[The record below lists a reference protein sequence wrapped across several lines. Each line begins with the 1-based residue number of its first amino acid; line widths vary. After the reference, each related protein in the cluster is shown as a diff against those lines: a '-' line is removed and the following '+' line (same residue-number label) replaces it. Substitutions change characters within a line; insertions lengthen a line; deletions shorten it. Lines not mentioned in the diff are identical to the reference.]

1 MQLFEVAC
9 PGAKSGHQRHGF
21 PQLLPSLSGR
31 TEQKLIR
38 ARDRITPNQMMR
50 AAKKK
55 PTQPTDKAAENQM
68 FETAV
73 PWFQLVVAE
82 GAAAPRYVLSHCL
95 VGWPVALSSP
105 SAGRQ
110 KTAG

>member
-1 MQLFEVAC
+1 
-9 PGAKSGHQRHGF
+9 
-21 PQLLPSLSGR
+21 
-31 TEQKLIR
+31 
-38 ARDRITPNQMMR
+38 MMR